1 MRVVYLNN
9 SAVEQAPMLQPFLNN
24 KFKYRER
31 FLVNKGPYYQKLNVE
46 DVAYFYISNDII
58 YAVTFKN
65 TEYHI
70 DTQIKILEK
79 ELNPDVFRRVN
90 RQVVVNVNS
99 IYQIEPYF
107 NGKLSV
113 KVIPDYSDK
122 IVVSKVNARSFMEWV
137 DQ

>member
-1 MRVVYLNN
+1 
-9 SAVEQAPMLQPFLNN
+9 
-24 KFKYRER
+24 
-31 FLVNKGPYYQKLNVE
+31 
-46 DVAYFYISNDII
+46 
-58 YAVTFKN
+58 VTFDK

-70 DTQIKILEK
+70 DTQIKKLEQ

-90 RQVVVNVNS
+90 RQMVINVNS
-99 IYQIEPYF
+99 IHRIEPYF

-113 KVIPDYSDK
+113 KVIPDFSDK